1 MNTWIRPGARDA
13 VHGAANA
20 REHAWDAPA
29 AVRTL
34 DAELSTAR
42 RFWGG
47 TAAVALAVVGG
58 AVASGVG
65 SAGGA
70 GAVVTVVLIATLLL
84 AGAVWLGVSVLRAR
98 HAVVQ
103 AFVAW
108 SALAAPLGPASVFTG
123 QLTGKSIAR
132 TALAA
137 VLFIAAAFS
146 WSALVPGSGSPDD
159 WAFSLSAVVWA
170 VTFTVALIAV
180 LATEIRG
187 NLARTGRVVRG
198 RR

>member
-29 AVRTL
+29 SVRTL

-58 AVASGVG
+58 AVASGLG
-65 SAGGA
+65 SAGGT
-70 GAVVTVVLIATLLL
+70 GAVVTVALITTLLL
-84 AGAVWLGVSVLRAR
+84 ACALWLGVSVLRAR

-146 WSALVPGSGSPDD
+146 WSALVPGSGSPDN
-159 WAFSLSAVVWA
+159 WAFSLSAAVWA
-170 VTFTVALIAV
+170 VTFTVPLIAV
-180 LATEIRG
+180 LATEICG

>member
-1 MNTWIRPGARDA
+1 MSIWIRPAALDA
-13 VHGAANA
+13 VRGAANA

-47 TAAVALAVVGG
+47 TAAVSLAVAGG

-65 SAGGA
+65 TAHDVGSILAVAIIALLLLGGA
-70 GAVVTVVLIATLLL
+70 IWVGA
-84 AGAVWLGVSVLRAR
+84 GVLRAG
-98 HAVVQ
+98 HSVVR
-103 AFVAW
+103 AFIGW
-108 SALAAPLGPASVFTG
+108 SSLAAPLGPASVFTG
-123 QLTGKSIAR
+123 QLTGKSVAR
-132 TALAA
+132 TAIAA

-146 WSALVPGSGSPDD
+146 WSAVPPGSGGSEN
-159 WAFSLSAVVWA
+159 WAFSLSAIVWGF
-170 VTFTVALIAV
+170 TFTVALIAV
-180 LATEIRG
+180 LTTEIRG

-198 RR
+198 RG